1 MRNIVLITGGT
12 SGIGLALAEAFIGQG
27 ASVAICARSQAA
39 LDTFRIEHP
48 QALTLERWTL
58 PSRNDTGFATTNNCV
73 DREATA
79 AQSFSKG
86 YATTRQCSVVRCF
99 LVTRRCL

>member
-58 PSRNDTGFATTNNCV
+58 PSRK
-73 DREATA
+73 RYRIRYH
-79 AQSFSKG
+79 K
-86 YATTRQCSVVRCF
+86 
-99 LVTRRCL
+99 